1 MRERPIHL
9 TNYEEDES
17 LAAYFLHVMK
27 DDRLFEIF
35 DSHILK
41 EGCKDEIVVAVKL
54 TKRCLNLNGKKRP
67 IMREVSMKLSRIR
80 ECNNG
85 ASNIVRESC
94 ITGGLGMLLLVTKV
108 LLLCKFMERKK
119 EIKLKQKLFKR
130 NGVKLIYEGKVNKL
144 INEVVI
150 LSQINLET
158 EVLLLV
164 YEFISNGTVYQY
176 INNQNEEF
184 PIAWE
189 MQLHIV
195 VDSLA
200 DQTYMTTQVQGTFGY
215 LDLQYFQSSPFT
227 EKSNVYS
234 FGLVLLSF

>member
-1 MRERPIHL
+1 
-9 TNYEEDES
+9 
-17 LAAYFLHVMK
+17 
-27 DDRLFEIF
+27 
-35 DSHILK
+35 
-41 EGCKDEIVVAVKL
+41 
-54 TKRCLNLNGKKRP
+54 
-67 IMREVSMKLSRIR
+67 
-80 ECNNG
+80 
-85 ASNIVRESC
+85 C

-227 EKSNVYS
+227 EKSNLLTKEKPICLTTYEENKS
-234 FGLVLLSF
+234 LTTYFLRAMKEDRLFEIFDGLVLKEGGKDEIVVVVKLKKRCLNLNEKKPTMR

>member
-1 MRERPIHL
+1 M
-9 TNYEEDES
+9 
-17 LAAYFLHVMK
+17 
-27 DDRLFEIF
+27 
-35 DSHILK
+35 
-41 EGCKDEIVVAVKL
+41 VVYDHNKSCL
-54 TKRCLNLNGKKRP
+54 PTK
-67 IMREVSMKLSRIR
+67 
-80 ECNNG
+80 
-85 ASNIVRESC
+85 
-94 ITGGLGMLLLVTKV
+94 
-108 LLLCKFMERKK
+108 
-119 EIKLKQKLFKR
+119 
-130 NGVKLIYEGKVNKL
+130 GKVNKL